1 MWVLLEGLAAVV
13 LELGQVREGLE
24 QQVKVLLE
32 VMEQQMAQHTQEA
45 VAAVVQAV

>member
-1 MWVLLEGLAAVV
+1 MLVLLEGLAAVV
-13 LELGQVREGLE
+13 LVLDQVQAGLE

-45 VAAVVQAV
+45 AVVVVQAV